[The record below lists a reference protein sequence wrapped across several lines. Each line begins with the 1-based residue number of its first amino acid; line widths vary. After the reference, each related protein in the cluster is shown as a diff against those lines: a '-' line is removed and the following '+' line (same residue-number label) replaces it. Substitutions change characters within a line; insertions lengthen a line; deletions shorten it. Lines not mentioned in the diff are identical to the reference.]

1 MVLRESLLR
10 IHEEWWPRFFGI
22 FWTLP
27 APKKTYRFVDESS
40 DSVEERDQMVGKK
53 VDRRVDDG
61 WSPCG
66 DLNR

>member
-1 MVLRESLLR
+1 MKNDGPDFLE
-10 IHEEWWPRFFGI
+10 FFG
-22 FWTLP
+22 LP

-53 VDRRVDDG
+53 VDCRVDDG